1 MKDEANVPLVGALMS
16 VSDGE
21 RQYRSNNLTNS
32 DGQLLLLNLGPGEY
46 FIKPLKKEFTFSPAN
61 KVLPSLKPIYF
72 LLIFFLFL
80 YSIAVK
86 CEQVFFDC
94 FP

>member
-61 KVLPSLKPIYF
+61 KVLPSLKPI
-72 LLIFFLFL
+72 
-80 YSIAVK
+80 
-86 CEQVFFDC
+86 
-94 FP
+94 